1 MSTEVEVTARGAI
14 VRYRGPVTLEG
25 IRQAAEAMAGD
36 AAFSPDLPAVWD
48 FTASERNRLEADDM
62 RKLAHFVS
70 PMREGGGRPRVAV
83 VTPDDANFG
92 GARMFGGLNEPRLLV
107 ELSVFRCP
115 VEAER
120 WAFGAAE
127 DDTARVPD
135 GPSSG

>member
-1 MSTEVEVTARGAI
+1 
-14 VRYRGPVTLEG
+14 
-25 IRQAAEAMAGD
+25 
-36 AAFSPDLPAVWD
+36 
-48 FTASERNRLEADDM
+48 M